1 MAAQESMTGTVL
13 NGRYEI
19 GERIGVGGMA
29 EVYSAQDNVLGRIVA
44 VKVMLSQFANDEDFS
59 RRFRQEAAAA
69 ANLQSPYI
77 VNVYDWGH
85 DAGTYFIVMEYVRG
99 SDLKSAIKQRGAI
112 NQRKVAEIGSQ
123 VCQALSVAHSQ
134 DIIHRDIK
142 PQNIMIQPDGNVK
155 VMDFGIARAKN
166 SVSEKTGNVLGTA
179 HYISPEQ
186 AQGKDLTAATD
197 IYSLGVVMYEA
208 ATGKLPFDAPEA
220 MSVAM
225 MQVQDEPL
233 PPSAINE
240 SIDPALE
247 SIILKAMEKNPAN
260 RFATAH
266 DLKTA
271 LNDYLAGR
279 MNPSFTQA
287 RTSVMSPVAA
297 GAAGAV
303 AGAAAAN
310 ALNDHTEVM
319 QPVGNT
325 NAKRANS
332 GQKTY
337 STSNSSKKKM
347 SPKKKAGIAIG
358 VIAAIAIAA
367 FAVWAITGQSS
378 ANQTEVPNVVGK
390 TTEQAMQLI
399 QDAGLQVGTMD
410 SAYDPSVEAG
420 HVSSQSPKGGNK
432 VDKGTKVNLVV
443 SQGTEEIEVP
453 DLTGKTL
460 SEAQNELAKLGFAVG
475 STTEE
480 TSDTV
485 DSGKVCGQ
493 DPKAGKSAKKGS
505 SVNLVI
511 SKGAETVSVPDI
523 TGLTPDRASKVAS
536 ELGFTISQSGS
547 QASDTVDQGL
557 IISQTIQAGTKAKKG
572 STIGYIVST
581 GKKSITVPSVVGSS
595 WSGAKST
602 IEGLGLIASKV
613 EEYSDTVPEGSV
625 ISVSPGVGT
634 TVESGQTITV
644 TVSKGSSSTSSANG
658 GNASGSGQSSATTN

>member
-1 MAAQESMTGTVL
+1 MSFESSMTGRIL

-44 VKVMLSQFANDEDFS
+44 VKIMLMQYAEDEDFA

-208 ATGKLPFDAPEA
+208 VTGRLPFDGPDA
-220 MSVAM
+220 MSVAL
-225 MQVQDEPL
+225 MQVQDQPM
-233 PPSAINE
+233 PPRAINPE
-240 SIDPALE
+240 VDEALEAIILSAMAKDPAE
-247 SIILKAMEKNPAN
+247 
-260 RFATAH
+260 RFSTAH
-266 DLKTA
+266 NMKIA

-279 MNPSFTQA
+279 QNPSFTQA
-287 RTSVMSPVAA
+287 QTKVIPAVVGLPSTQAYADQTKVMSPVS
-297 GAAGAV
+297 GV
-303 AGAAAAN
+303 S
-310 ALNDHTEVM
+310 
-319 QPVGNT
+319 QNT
-325 NAKRANS
+325 SPGMPR
-332 GQKTY
+332 TY
-337 STSNSSKKKM
+337 SDNNTSTGGSSG
-347 SPKKKAGIAIG
+347 KKKAGIACG
-358 VIAAIAIAA
+358 VIAALAIVGVLIWL
-367 FAVWAITGQSS
+367 FVGQSG
-378 ANQTEVPNVVGK
+378 TKLEVPDVTGK
-390 TTEQAMQLI
+390 TTEQAI
-399 QDAGLQVGTMD
+399 QIITDAGFEVGTTD
-410 SAYDPSVEAG
+410 SAYDPNTEAG
-420 HVSSQSPKGGNK
+420 HVSSQMPKGGSRAE
-432 VDKGTKVNLVV
+432 KGSKINLVI

-453 DLTGKTL
+453 DVTGKSL
-460 SEAQNELAKLGFAVG
+460 SDAKDALVKAGFSVG

-480 TSDTV
+480 NSDTV
-485 DSGKVCGQ
+485 ESGKVCKQ
-493 DPKAGKSAKKGS
+493 DPQGGKSAKKGS
-505 SVNLVI
+505 TVNLVV
-511 SKGAETVSVPDI
+511 SKGADTVSVPDI
-523 TGLTPDRASKVAS
+523 TGLTPERASKVAS
-536 ELGFTISQSGS
+536 DLGFTISQSGS

-557 IISQTIQAGTKAKKG
+557 IISQTLVAGSKAPKG
-572 STIGYIVST
+572 SSIGYIIST
-581 GKKSITVPSVVGSS
+581 GKKTVSIPNVVGNS

-602 IEGLGLIASKV
+602 LEGLGLVVSKK
-613 EEYSDTVPEGSV
+613 EEYSSSVASGNV
-625 ISVSPGVGT
+625 ISTSPSAGT
-634 TVESGQTITV
+634 TVDSGSTVTV
-644 TVSKGSSSTSSANG
+644 TVSKG
-658 GNASGSGQSSATTN
+658 ASGSSSSN

>member
-1 MAAQESMTGTVL
+1 MSAESSMTGKIL

-44 VKVMLSQFANDEDFS
+44 VKVMLSQFAEEEDFA

-166 SVSEKTGNVLGTA
+166 SVSQKTGNVLGTA

-186 AQGKDLTAATD
+186 AQGKDLTASTD

-208 ATGKLPFDAPEA
+208 VTGQLPFDAPDA

-225 MQVQDEPL
+225 MQVQDQPMT
-233 PPSAINE
+233 PSSINADV
-240 SIDPALE
+240 DPALE
-247 SIILKAMEKNPAN
+247 AVILRAMSKVPNE
-260 RFATAH
+260 RYATAH
-266 DLKTA
+266 DMKVA

-279 MNPSFTQA
+279 ANPSFTQA
-287 RTSVMSPVAA
+287 STSVMAPV
-297 GAAGAV
+297 AAGAV
-303 AGAAAAN
+303 AGAAVGAA
-310 ALNDHTEVM
+310 AAGHTAVM
-319 QPVGNT
+319 QPVN
-325 NAKRANS
+325 
-332 GQKTY
+332 GQGAGSASKTY
-337 STSNSSKKKM
+337 STENESSGKM
-347 SPKKKAGIAIG
+347 SGKKKAGIACGIIVALVAIG
-358 VIAAIAIAA
+358 LLFWA
-367 FAVWAITGQSS
+367 FAGQNGDKVS
-378 ANQTEVPNVVGK
+378 VPDVTGK
-390 TTEQAMQLI
+390 TTEQAIQLI
-399 QDAGLQVGTMD
+399 EEAGFEVGTTD
-410 SAYDPSVEAG
+410 SAYDPNVEAG
-420 HVSSQSPKGGNK
+420 HISSQDPKGGTK
-432 VDKGTKVNLVV
+432 AEKGSKINLVV

-453 DLTGKTL
+453 DVTGKSL
-460 SEAQNELAKLGFAVG
+460 SDAQNALQKAGFTVG

-480 TSDTV
+480 NSDTV
-485 DSGKVCGQ
+485 ESGKVAKQ
-493 DPKAGKSAKKGS
+493 DPQGGRSAKKGS
-505 SVNLVI
+505 TVNLVI
-511 SKGAETVSVPDI
+511 SKGADTVTVPDI
-523 TGLTPDRASKVAS
+523 TGLTPERASKVAA

-547 QASDTVDQGL
+547 QASDTVDKGV
-557 IISQTIQAGTKAKKG
+557 IISQTLVAGTKATKG
-572 STIGYIVST
+572 SSIGYIVST
-581 GKKSITVPSVVGSS
+581 GKKTISVPNVVGNS

-602 IEGLGLIASKV
+602 IEGLGLNTNKV
-613 EEYSDTVPEGSV
+613 EEYSDTVAKGNV
-625 ISVSPGVGT
+625 ISTNPASGT
-634 TVESGQTITV
+634 SVNSGDTITV
-644 TVSKGSSSTSSANG
+644 TVSLGPSSGGSSEN
-658 GNASGSGQSSATTN
+658 